1 MYNDTEIDY
10 NNYDVS
16 QCDNKFIKIVVITK
30 KDLYTFDRFVDR
42 IQNLNIHDL
51 KIQENFQEFM
61 GENVEDTEVS
71 IEDTSVLLN
80 AYIDNVD
87 TDLEKD
93 VIKMKM
99 HELMKEAQ
107 ALEIQ

>member
-1 MYNDTEIDY
+1 
-10 NNYDVS
+10 
-16 QCDNKFIKIVVITK
+16 
-30 KDLYTFDRFVDR
+30 
-42 IQNLNIHDL
+42 
-51 KIQENFQEFM
+51 M